1 MNAVVPPISEKVP
14 FAYDVARSACGS
26 LRTRVNGAEV
36 MLRASGAL
44 WLAAE
49 QALVVADLHLE
60 KGSSYAAR
68 GQMLPPYDTRETL
81 DRLAAEIAALS
92 PATVVLLGD
101 TFHDR
106 RSESRLAADDADRLR
121 ALARGRRLIWV
132 VGNHDADGPQA
143 LPGETA
149 DELALAGL
157 VLRHEPR
164 AGLQRGEVAGH
175 LHPAARVRASRGSV
189 RRRCFITDAERAIL
203 PAFGAYAGGLNVRD
217 KAFAGLF
224 ARPPIAGALGVGRV
238 HAVGWRSL
246 AGD

>member
-1 MNAVVPPISEKVP
+1 VTALAHTFFYEYAQSP
-14 FAYDVARSACGS
+14 CGG
-26 LRTRVNGAEV
+26 LRTRLMGAEV
-36 MLRASGAL
+36 VLRASGAL
-44 WLAAE
+44 WLEAE
-49 QALVVADLHLE
+49 GALVVADLHLE

-81 DRLAAEIAALS
+81 RRLAAEVAALA
-92 PATVVLLGD
+92 PAAVVLLGD

-106 RSESRLAADDADRLR
+106 TSEGRLAADDAQSLR
-121 ALARGRRLIWV
+121 ELATGRTLVWV

-149 DELALAGL
+149 DELALGGL
-157 VLRHEPR
+157 AFRHEPQ
-164 AGLQRGEVAGH
+164 AGLQPGEVAGH
-175 LHPAARVRASRGSV
+175 LHPAARVTATRGSV

-224 ARPPIAGALGVGRV
+224 ARAPLAGALGVGRV

-246 AGD
+246 TGD